1 MSRGSGDS
9 HGEAGKD
16 GHGAVVLGSTQQP
29 QVPEGWPPGR
39 VATGGEKVAVE
50 VGVGEG
56 EGSRGYLG
64 GAGLRGS
71 SPEVK
76 VATGEGG
83 HGQQS

>member
-1 MSRGSGDS
+1 MATREGGHRGREG
-9 HGEAGKD
+9 GRG
-16 GHGAVVLGSTQQP
+16 GA
-29 QVPEGWPPGR
+29 
-39 VATGGEKVAVE
+39 ATE